1 MAITSR
7 AARTTD
13 LGSGSTPAVVGPG
26 SYLKVEREMPVHGY
40 APFSSTAERS
50 LGVKAEAPD
59 AKVRHPG
66 PGQYDLKRTG
76 HISNGKRAAGSA
88 FSSKV
93 ARMTGTAD
101 SSLPGPGQY
110 TLPSQ
115 WGGGSS
121 KGGGASAKEAR
132 RGVAYLRV
140 PSAPSV
146 PSREQSYGYEE
157 THTGEL
163 VLQKPPAGGYSGVS
177 GRLSAGPGSY
187 DPTRATSV
195 TKPQSKAVA
204 WGNSRVQRSVF
215 LQGSDTPGPG
225 TYNGRPPPSESSD
238 PATAARSARPSA
250 AFSSRVPLAHQLAHD
265 PDRVMPGPA
274 SYSPMVGLQPKSM
287 PENLQTF
294 GSTQKRLA
302 SDAVTTTERQRMAQ
316 PGPGAYNT
324 AGTFG
329 KKRAEKPPQS
339 APGAP
344 GLSPFN
350 TSEQRFKPLVK
361 EGKPGPGQY
370 DQLDQYTF
378 VADLQRKTHGRNGVF
393 GSTTRRFHTLKQ
405 DPIPGAGAYDPVPV
419 SATQQSDEP
428 TSSFASGQERFAKT
442 APATLS
448 GKAPKDPVPPPWHY
462 VIKTENSWD
471 KRSSSSRKAN
481 QIFGSTATR
490 FADSSSARGGPV
502 PGPGSYAPRYPNE
515 GYRKQQTT
523 AECFGT
529 KQARFGAA
537 AGFAAHTP
545 SPGPGDYESGIDS
558 INPLVKRSFN
568 ITVS

>member
-1 MAITSR
+1 
-7 AARTTD
+7 
-13 LGSGSTPAVVGPG
+13 
-26 SYLKVEREMPVHGY
+26 
-40 APFSSTAERS
+40 
-50 LGVKAEAPD
+50 
-59 AKVRHPG
+59 
-66 PGQYDLKRTG
+66 
-76 HISNGKRAAGSA
+76 
-88 FSSKV
+88 
-93 ARMTGTAD
+93 
-101 SSLPGPGQY
+101 
-110 TLPSQ
+110 
-115 WGGGSS
+115 
-121 KGGGASAKEAR
+121 
-132 RGVAYLRV
+132 
-140 PSAPSV
+140 
-146 PSREQSYGYEE
+146 
-157 THTGEL
+157 
-163 VLQKPPAGGYSGVS
+163 
-177 GRLSAGPGSY
+177 
-187 DPTRATSV
+187 
-195 TKPQSKAVA
+195 
-204 WGNSRVQRSVF
+204 
-215 LQGSDTPGPG
+215 
-225 TYNGRPPPSESSD
+225 
-238 PATAARSARPSA
+238 
-250 AFSSRVPLAHQLAHD
+250 
-265 PDRVMPGPA
+265 
-274 SYSPMVGLQPKSM
+274 
-287 PENLQTF
+287 
-294 GSTQKRLA
+294 
-302 SDAVTTTERQRMAQ
+302 MAQ

-462 VIKTENSWD
+462 VIKTENWWD

-481 QIFGSTATR
+481 QIFIDCHALRRQLVGTRRPCRARLVRRGIPTRATA
-490 FADSSSARGGPV
+490 SSDDV
-502 PGPGSYAPRYPNE
+502 
-515 GYRKQQTT
+515 
-523 AECFGT
+523 ECFGT
-529 KQARFGAA
+529 KQARFAPRG
-537 AGFAAHTP
+537 
-545 SPGPGDYESGIDS
+545 SPRTRPAPAGDYESGIDS